1 MDQTLFQIAVG
12 LAGAMAG
19 WWMKHLDDAVKELRT
34 TDRELTRNLSDLNAK
49 LSGNYLTVEQFNGT
63 AKRMFDKLD
72 ELRVELANAKVDK
85 AVCDARM
92 QVHDRR
98 GDQ

>member
-1 MDQTLFQIAVG
+1 MDATIFQIAVG

-19 WWMKHLDDAVKELRT
+19 WWMKHLDDAVKELRA
-34 TDRELTRNLSDLNAK
+34 TDKELTKSLADLNAK
-49 LSGNYLTVEQFNGT
+49 LSGNYLTVEQFNST
-63 AKRMFDKLD
+63 AKRMFDKID
-72 ELRVELANAKVDK
+72 ELRIEISQAKVDK

-98 GDQ
+98 SDQ